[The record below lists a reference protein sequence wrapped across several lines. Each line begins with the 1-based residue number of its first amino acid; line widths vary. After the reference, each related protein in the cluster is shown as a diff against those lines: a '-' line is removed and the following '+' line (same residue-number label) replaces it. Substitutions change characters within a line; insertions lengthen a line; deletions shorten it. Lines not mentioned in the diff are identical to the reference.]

1 MTRVHALFGA
11 MALAGAAASMG
22 CGEVARTGRSPAFL
36 IIDSI
41 DGARGNGST
50 QFRQPLL
57 SDVVTLVQQQ
67 SGGQTVTVPT
77 TYNDLGRVILRA
89 ALKDPGSTVAPTQPS
104 TLNSITL
111 TRYRVTYIRSD
122 GRNTPGVDVPYPFDG
137 AMTLTVSGTAQS
149 TGVFEVVRVQSK
161 LEAPLRALRSGGG
174 AIAINT
180 LAEVTFYGRDQAGND
195 VQVSG
200 MLQVNFADWA
210 DED

>member
-1 MTRVHALFGA
+1 MTRVHGLVGAIALSGA
-11 MALAGAAASMG
+11 VLSAG
-22 CGEVARTGRSPAFL
+22 CGEVARTGRSPSFL
-36 IIDSI
+36 IIDAI

-77 TYNDLGRVILRA
+77 TYNDLGRVTLRA
-89 ALKDPGSTVAPTQPS
+89 ALKDPGTTTSPNQPS
-104 TLNSITL
+104 AINSITL
-111 TRYRVTYIRSD
+111 TRYRVTYVRTD

-137 AMTLTVSGTAQS
+137 ALTLTVSGTSQT

-161 LEAPLRALRSGGG
+161 LEAPLRAMRGLGG
-174 AIAINT
+174 AVAINT
-180 LAEVTFYGRDQAGND
+180 LADITFYGRDQAGNE

-200 MLQVNFADWA
+200 TLQVNFADWA